1 MRYVP
6 PRKAREILGVSER
19 TLRYWEQE
27 GKIKTIRTPSNQRR
41 YDVDSVLGEVK
52 NKPTIIYARVS
63 TRRQK
68 QDLERQSAFLQGK
81 FPNAEVI
88 KDIGSGLNYRRK
100 GLKALLGRVLSRD
113 VSQIVVAH
121 KDRMARFGFELIEWY
136 VTQNGCQIVV
146 LDQSN
151 LSPERE
157 MVEDVLA
164 IVHIFS
170 CRLYGLRKY
179 RSAIKEDPSLPGNSA
194 KTKMERMD

>member
-68 QDLERQSAFLQGK
+68 EDLERQAAFLQGK

-113 VSQIVVAH
+113 VSEIVVAH
-121 KDRMARFGFELIEWY
+121 KDRMARFGFELIEWICE
-136 VTQNGCQIVV
+136 QNGCRIVV

-151 LSPERE
+151 LSDERE
-157 MVEDVLA
+157 MVEDILA
-164 IVHIFS
+164 IVHVFS

-179 RSAIKEDPSLPGNSA
+179 KSVIKEDPSLPGN
-194 KTKMERMD
+194 